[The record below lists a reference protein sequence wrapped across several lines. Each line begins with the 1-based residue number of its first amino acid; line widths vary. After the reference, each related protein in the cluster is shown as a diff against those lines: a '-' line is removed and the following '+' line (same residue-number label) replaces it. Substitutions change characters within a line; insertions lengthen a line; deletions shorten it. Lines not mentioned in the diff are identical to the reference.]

1 MIRMKHYLL
10 ILFVLSFSANLFSQR
25 DTVNYSVSSSR
36 NELIKSELNSNVN
49 IFPVPVRDNNF
60 TIKSDKEISAIKIT
74 NIIGQDIFRVKYST
88 PQFIS
93 KIVLDNPRRGMY
105 LVVILFSDDT
115 RVVKKVMIE
124 GDN

>member
-1 MIRMKHYLL
+1 MK
-10 ILFVLSFSANLFSQR
+10 
-25 DTVNYSVSSSR
+25 DG
-36 NELIKSELNSNVN
+36 NSNVS
-49 IFPVPVRDNNF
+49 IYPVPVRDNNF

-88 PQFIS
+88 PQLIS

-124 GDN
+124 GSD

>member
-1 MIRMKHYLL
+1 MKHYLL
-10 ILFVLSFSANLFSQR
+10 ILFVLSFSLNLFSQS
-25 DTVNYSVSSSR
+25 DTVNSVSLAQKDLLR
-36 NELIKSELNSNVN
+36 DVSNVN
-49 IFPVPVRDNNF
+49 VSIYPVPVRENNF

-88 PQFIS
+88 PQLFS

-124 GDN
+124 GTY

>member
-10 ILFVLSFSANLFSQR
+10 ILFVLSFSLKLFSQS
-25 DTVNYSVSSSR
+25 DTVNLSVSATQKDLLR
-36 NELIKSELNSNVN
+36 DVSNVN
-49 IFPVPVRDNNF
+49 VSIYPVPVRDNNF

-74 NIIGQDIFRVKYST
+74 NIIGQDIFRIKYNT
-88 PQFIS
+88 PQLFS

-115 RVVKKVMIE
+115 RVIKKVMIE
-124 GDN
+124 GTY

>member
-10 ILFVLSFSANLFSQR
+10 ILFVLSFSLKLFSQS
-25 DTVNYSVSSSR
+25 DTVNLSVSAKQKDLLR
-36 NELIKSELNSNVN
+36 DVSNVN
-49 IFPVPVRDNNF
+49 VSIYPVPVRDNNF

-74 NIIGQDIFRVKYST
+74 NIIGQDIFRIKYNT
-88 PQFIS
+88 PQLFS

-115 RVVKKVMIE
+115 RVIKKVMIE
-124 GDN
+124 GTY